1 MSGRES
7 PVSGGKAARAS
18 AKEARARRAGPWPLT
33 VATAAGLG
41 LLVYVAST
49 SLPYLISAPISD
61 PSFGHLNHCLSR
73 LMDGPRL
80 GWAVSPDGSRAAVYG
95 AQSVAICARQG
106 GSRVLA
112 RAGVRAITFDGENR
126 LWWSQAK
133 ALWRDDGAAAKRV
146 GDFSPVALVSH
157 ASGVLA
163 LDAEGQLVSVSPE
176 GAVLGQAAV
185 PPDTDARLSVG
196 AEGAYAAVL
205 AGDALQFYE
214 ARTLAPLPTVVP
226 CVVDS
231 LWWLDSPERALV
243 GCAQHPR
250 GEAGQAFE
258 VDLGTARYE
267 PVERPAGAPARRL
280 LGQPLYVHGCDGF
293 PCTAPAP

>member
-1 MSGRES
+1 MSGRDS
-7 PVSGGKAARAS
+7 PVFGGKSARAS
-18 AKEARARRAGPWPLT
+18 AKGARGRRAGPWPLT
-33 VATAAGLG
+33 IAFAAGLG
-41 LLVYVAST
+41 LLIYVATT

-61 PSFGHLNHCLSR
+61 PAFGNLNHCLSG

-95 AQSVAICARQG
+95 AQAVAVCARTG
-106 GSRVLA
+106 GSRVLS

-126 LWWSQAK
+126 LWWSQAG
-133 ALWRDDGAAAKRV
+133 ALWRDDGAAPKRV
-146 GDFSPVALVSH
+146 GDFSPVTLVSH

-163 LDAEGQLVSVSPE
+163 LDAEGQLVSVAPD
-176 GAVLGQAAV
+176 GAVLGQVAV

-205 AGDALQFYE
+205 AGNALQFYE
-214 ARTLAPLPTVVP
+214 ARTLAPLPSEVP
-226 CVVDS
+226 CVADG
-231 LWWLDSPERALV
+231 LWWLHSPEHVLV
-243 GCAQHPR
+243 GCVQQ
-250 GEAGQAFE
+250 GEEGQAFS
-258 VDLGTARYE
+258 VDLRTAMSE
-267 PVERPAGAPARRL
+267 PAERPLGAPARRL